1 MSLAQ
6 DKQIEDEV
14 NAGNGKT
21 KLDNKSGKD
30 KDRKDKNIL
39 KKKLAGKPRSAKKE
53 TGTTP
58 TKKDIELNVG
68 AVD

>member
-1 MSLAQ
+1 M
-6 DKQIEDEV
+6 

-21 KLDNKSGKD
+21 KYDNKGNKEKD
-30 KDRKDKNIL
+30 KKEKGIL

-58 TKKDIELNVG
+58 TKKEIELTV
-68 AVD
+68 AVVD